1 MSGPNDELREAV
13 EEIVAAAR
21 RDSHPDPERLAAY
34 HAGEL
39 PLAEAER
46 LQDHLVAC
54 RECSGLLLDLD
65 RLADPLFGAETIP
78 EATKEDLW
86 RRVLDGVRREEPPP
100 APVVPIRR
108 PAPASLRRFQALAAA
123 LLIATIGLSLW
134 VASLR
139 RTVGELSRPQVNA
152 PVVDLYAGTVR
163 GETSAALPSI
173 PPDMEVF
180 TVVLNPAGQRSHDE
194 YRLEIASEGGA
205 VVWSGAGLKPNS
217 FGSLSLTLSRRLL
230 KPGDY
235 RFRLF
240 GRTEGDEQRIEEYA
254 LRVEGP

>member
-21 RDSHPDPERLAAY
+21 RDAHPDPERLAAY

-78 EATKEDLW
+78 EATKDDLW
-86 RRVLDGVRREEPPP
+86 RRVLAGVRREDAPP

-108 PAPASLRRFQALAAA
+108 PSSSLRPFQALAAA
-123 LLIATIGLSLW
+123 LLIATLGLSLW

-163 GETSAALPSI
+163 GETSAPVPSI

-180 TVVLNPAGQRSHDE
+180 TVVLNPAGHRSEDG
-194 YRLEIASEGGA
+194 YRLEIARQGGA
-205 VVWSGAGLKPNS
+205 VVWNGEGLKPNA

-230 KPGDY
+230 PPGDY

-240 GRTEGDEQRIEEYA
+240 GRTGGNERRIEEYV
-254 LRVEGP
+254 LRVEGR

>member
-1 MSGPNDELREAV
+1 MSGPDDELREAV

-65 RLADPLFGAETIP
+65 RLADPLFGAEMIP
-78 EATKEDLW
+78 EETKEDLW
-86 RRVLDGVRREEPPP
+86 RRVLDGVRREEAPA

-108 PAPASLRRFQALAAA
+108 PSSSLRQFQALAAA
-123 LLIATIGLSLW
+123 LLIATVGLSLW

-152 PVVDLYAGTVR
+152 PVLDLYAGTVR
-163 GETSAALPSI
+163 GEEDGRPAMSVPAGAR
-173 PPDMEVF
+173 VF
-180 TVVLNPAGQRSHDE
+180 TVILNAPGRRSHDE
-194 YRLEIASEGGA
+194 YRVEIAREGGA
-205 VVWSGAGLKPNS
+205 VAWSGEGLEPNL
-217 FGSLSLTLSRRLL
+217 FGSFSVTLSRNLL
-230 KPGDY
+230 PPGDY
-235 RFRLF
+235 RIRLF
-240 GRTEGDEQRIEEYA
+240 GRTGGEEQRIEEYA
-254 LRVEGP
+254 LRVERP